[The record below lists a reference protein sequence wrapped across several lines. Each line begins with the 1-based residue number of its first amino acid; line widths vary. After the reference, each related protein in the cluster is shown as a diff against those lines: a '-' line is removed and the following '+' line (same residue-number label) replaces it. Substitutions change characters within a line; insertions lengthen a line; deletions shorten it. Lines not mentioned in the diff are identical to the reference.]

1 MSIPLLKALSPL
13 ATLVLIFGSGCL
25 QSDDPV
31 DPNGAQRQACRDQSF
46 VDDNCGQDVCGDDV
60 CSENESCSS
69 CSFDCGTCYDP
80 DVLNV
85 PGTPQ
90 QATRQELDD
99 LAQSLNV
106 SPLIAGVPNISTY
119 LSTPSYRPYSYPLGS
134 ASIQDFMNRLFQSG
148 IWANTVPSESTT
160 PLAPDANGCQ
170 LRRVDAV
177 YNPEEFVSFDAGA
190 GLLYP
195 SSLAQGAYVNL
206 GVGALTPL
214 HVPYTQR
221 QPVNLVSTFFSAQTA
236 PNSTSTDV
244 YTGIGQMIQAA
255 QAAGGITQSTV
266 YFDMKS
272 ASSLEEAA
280 AKFKLDTKLFGGT
293 IGATFSSANTQQ
305 SNTVFVRFTQSLFTV
320 FQDLRG
326 FTPTQGQFNGNL
338 TVADL
343 ENLGNT
349 GELGYNNLPTYI
361 RAVTYG
367 RMLIFSVTSTS
378 SKSELEEAVNA
389 VYGKTTVN
397 ASASQKKTVNDSQMR
412 VFSYGGPS
420 EPAIATI
427 KSGNWQDY
435 FTLANVPLATL
446 KPLGYEVRRLDDQLA
461 TMSRTTSYTER
472 TCPGVHKISVRMS
485 DVYKHARL
493 DIQKSG
499 STAYDNITETDSF
512 ADVNINSFLVGQ
524 DDQIRISIQVGQP
537 GFLAAYQSHMRLEIF
552 VDGVKVTDPGAEW
565 YECKHCHS
573 KDPVWVY
580 RVNQYTGEVTR
591 IYGP

>member
-1 MSIPLLKALSPL
+1 MPGVPA
-13 ATLVLIFGSGCL
+13 
-25 QSDDPV
+25 
-31 DPNGAQRQACRDQSF
+31 
-46 VDDNCGQDVCGDDV
+46 VDDRANLDARA
-60 CSENESCSS
+60 
-69 CSFDCGTCYDP
+69 
-80 DVLNV
+80 
-85 PGTPQ
+85 
-90 QATRQELDD
+90 QALG
-99 LAQSLNV
+99 V
-106 SPLIAGVPNISTY
+106 SPLIAGVPNIESY
-119 LSTPSYRPYSYPLGS
+119 LDHPSFTAYAFPTGMTTT
-134 ASIQDFMNRLFQSG
+134 QQFMNTLFGSG
-148 IWANTVPSESTT
+148 IWANTQPGQSES

-170 LRRVDAV
+170 LKRVDAT

-221 QPVNLVSTFFSAQTA
+221 NPVQLVSTFYSSATA
-236 PNSTSTDV
+236 PTATSTDV
-244 YTGIGQMIQAA
+244 YGSIGTMIQNA
-255 QAAGGITQSTV
+255 QASGGVTQSTV
-266 YFDMKS
+266 FFDMKS

-293 IGATFSSANTQQ
+293 IGATFSSANSTQT
-305 SNTVFVRFTQSLFTV
+305 NTVFVRFTQSLFTV

-326 FTPTQGQFNGNL
+326 FTPTAGEFNSLL

-349 GELGYNNLPTYI
+349 GELAYNNLPTYI

-367 RMLIFSVTSTS
+367 RMLIFSVTSNT

-389 VYGKTTVN
+389 VYGKTSVS
-397 ASASQKKTVNDSQMR
+397 ASASQKQVVQDSQLR

-435 FTLANVPLATL
+435 FTLVNVPLATL

-485 DVYKHARL
+485 DVYKKATL
-493 DIQKSG
+493 SVQTTG
-499 STAYDNITETDSF
+499 STQYDTITETESF
-512 ADVNINSFLVGQ
+512 KEVQINSFLVGG
-524 DDQIRISIQVGQP
+524 DDQIRIAIQVGQP
-537 GFLAAYQSHMRLEIF
+537 GFLRSYQSHMRLEIF
-552 VDGVKVTDPGAEW
+552 VDGVKVSDPGAEW
-565 YECKHCHS
+565 YECTYCHS

-580 RVNQYTGEVTR
+580 RVNQFTGEVTR
-591 IYGP
+591 LYGP